1 MYKRQDEHKAA
12 ALKIINKWI
21 EPDTSMESYYGD
33 LDKYISNEG
42 DGKYKVIEFQKDLST
57 YGLADRGLTYVSDD
71 MSVEG
76 DEDKVLAEKDG
87 KTYETQQSH
96 IGDKDL
102 IPAYVRLSAEDNTTV
117 SNNNSN
123 IFNYAM
129 PLISTWIQD
138 GGLTD
143 AKWNEYV
150 DTMKQQGVD
159 ENVKLWQ
166 KWYDKTMAEE

>member
-1 MYKRQDEHKAA
+1 MARDNIRNFCIIAHIDHGKSTLSDRILELTKSVDERTMEDQILDNMDIERERGITIKARA
-12 ALKIINKWI
+12 VTMNYTA
-21 EPDTSMESYYGD
+21 
-33 LDKYISNEG
+33 
-42 DGKYKVIEFQKDLST
+42 
-57 YGLADRGLTYVSDD
+57 
-71 MSVEG
+71 
-76 DEDKVLAEKDG
+76 KDG

-143 AKWNEYV
+143 DAWNEYV
-150 DTMKQQGVD
+150 STMKQQGVG

-166 KWYDKTMAEE
+166 KWYDKTMAQE